1 MTDITSNLLNDSTK
15 ALISYKIKTS
25 PRTLIV
31 NEFLLL
37 PVISSE

>member
-1 MTDITSNLLNDSTK
+1 MTDMTSSLLNDSTK